1 MEIVPVDSGEL
12 IDVAEKL
19 AYEIWREHYASIVTR
34 EQIEYMLE
42 NFQSS
47 NIIAKQISEK
57 NYKYFLMKNSEG
69 SFEGYFAIV
78 PGEEDIFLSKIYVRK
93 SSRGKGYG
101 KKSVLFI
108 KDFAERNNF
117 KSIFLTVNK
126 NNSSSIEAY
135 KKIGF
140 CIAGEIKQ
148 DIGSGFFMY
157 DYKMR
162 LGV

>member
-1 MEIVPVDSGEL
+1 MEIVAVDSKEL
-12 IDVAEKL
+12 INVAEKI
-19 AYEIWREHYASIVTR
+19 AYEIWREHYVSIITR

-42 NFQSS
+42 NFQSAD
-47 NIIAKQISEK
+47 IIAKQISEE

-78 PGEEDIFLSKIYVRK
+78 PGEENIFLSKIYVRK
-93 SSRGKGYG
+93 SSRKKGYG
-101 KKSVLFI
+101 KKSVLFV
-108 KDFAERNNF
+108 KDFAKKNNC
-117 KSIFLTVNK
+117 KNIFLTVNK
-126 NNSSSIEAY
+126 NNLNSIEAY

-140 CIAGEIKQ
+140 SIEGEIKQ
-148 DIGSGFFMY
+148 DIGKGFVMD